1 MASAH
6 SATWQGP
13 LPAGTVPY
21 QRFSELIFVSVAGH
35 YAFALLYGLGLGQGA
50 IALALAG
57 PATLVFAL
65 FPLVK
70 SPLAERWFRPASH
83 LGILLNFCGVN
94 LALMWMG
101 LGPSTC
107 VWWLVWWPLFV
118 ALVVGAN
125 DGLAWLALTLL
136 AGALHW
142 ANDAMGWVTP
152 LMRAQD
158 NPLMLM
164 QAGFLALGVS
174 FGAVAR
180 RAHDRYA
187 AHGADQQRT
196 IGLQNEALAARAA
209 SLESTLAALQQANLD
224 RTRLFA
230 QISHEV
236 RNPLNG
242 LLGFTQLLRRSPLNE
257 LQLNQVEQVSR
268 CGATIHKII
277 SDMLDFS
284 RLEVNPATLEAKPF
298 DPQQVVREAVE
309 MLSSVAQQK
318 GLAIVMECQVP
329 RVAVGDALRVQQVLL
344 NFLGNALK
352 FTEQGQVTV
361 RCTTVPMAA
370 GQAALHVEVQ
380 DSGIGI
386 PPEAVGQL
394 FQPFSPVSEKT
405 IRQYGGTGLGLAI
418 CKRLVD
424 VMQGQ
429 IGVMSQPGQGSCF
442 WFEVPL
448 QTALPGQ
455 VLSDAA

>member
-6 SATWQGP
+6 SAHGQAP
-13 LPAGTVPY
+13 LHAGTVPY

-35 YAFALLYGLGLGQGA
+35 YGFALVYGLLLGQTA
-50 IALALAG
+50 IALALAL
-57 PATLVFAL
+57 PATLVLAL

-70 SPLAERWFRPASH
+70 SPLAEHWFRPVSH
-83 LGILLNFCGVN
+83 VGIFVNFIGIN
-94 LALMWMG
+94 LALIWMG
-101 LGPSTC
+101 LGAASS
-107 VWWLVWWPLFV
+107 VWWLVWWPLFM
-118 ALVVGAN
+118 ALVVGAQ
-125 DGLAWLALTLL
+125 DGLVWLVLALV
-136 AGALHW
+136 AGGFHW
-142 ANDAMGWVTP
+142 ANEAMGWMKP
-152 LMRAQD
+152 HMRAQD
-158 NPLMLM
+158 NPMMLM
-164 QAGFLALGVS
+164 QAGFLMVGVA

-187 AHGADQQRT
+187 RDGAAQQHT
-196 IGLQNEALAARAA
+196 IGLQNEALSARAD
-209 SLESTLAALQQANLD
+209 SLEHTLEALQQANLD

-242 LLGFTQLLRRSPLNE
+242 LLGFAQLLRQSPLNE
-257 LQLNQVEQVSR
+257 QQAGHVEQVSR
-268 CGATIHKII
+268 CGTTIHKII

-284 RLEVNPATLEAKPF
+284 RLEANPATLDVRPF
-298 DPQQVVREAVE
+298 DPQQVVGEVVN

-318 GLAIVMECQVP
+318 GLPIVLECQTHVE
-329 RVAVGDALRVQQVLL
+329 AAGDALRVQQVLL
-344 NFLGNALK
+344 NLLGNALK
-352 FTEQGQVTV
+352 FTAQGQVTV
-361 RCTTVPMAA
+361 RCKTVPTTM
-370 GQAALHVEVQ
+370 GQHALHVEVQ

-386 PPEAVGQL
+386 AADAVGQL

-424 VMQGQ
+424 VMQGR

-448 QTALPGQ
+448 QTPLHSAALG
-455 VLSDAA
+455 DAA

>member
-6 SATWQGP
+6 SAAWQGP

-21 QRFSELIFVSVAGH
+21 RRFSELIFVSVAGH
-35 YAFALLYGLGLGQGA
+35 CGFALVYGLGLGQGA

-57 PATLVFAL
+57 PAALVLAL

-70 SPLAERWFRPASH
+70 SPWAERWFRPVSH

-101 LGPSTC
+101 LGASTC

-118 ALVVGAN
+118 AMVVGAN
-125 DGLAWLALTLL
+125 DGLAWLALALL
-136 AGALHW
+136 AGALQW

-158 NPLMLM
+158 NPVMLM
-164 QAGFLALGVS
+164 QLGFLLLGVA

-187 AHGADQQRT
+187 ADDADQQRT

-209 SLESTLAALQQANLD
+209 SLESTLGALQQANLD

-242 LLGFTQLLRRSPLNE
+242 LLGFTQLLRQSPLNE
-257 LQLNQVEQVSR
+257 LQLNQVAQISR
-268 CGATIHKII
+268 CGTTIHKII

-284 RLEVNPATLEAKPF
+284 RLEANPTPLEVKPF
-298 DPQQVVREAVE
+298 DPQQVVREVVE

-318 GLAIVMECQVP
+318 GLPVVMECQTP
-329 RVAVGDALRVQQVLL
+329 MVAVGDALRVQQILL

-352 FTEQGQVTV
+352 FTTQGQVTV
-361 RCTTVPMAA
+361 RCTTVPMRT
-370 GQAALHVEVQ
+370 GQEALHIEVQ
-380 DSGIGI
+380 DTGIGI
-386 PPEAVGQL
+386 APEAVGQL
-394 FQPFSPVSEKT
+394 FQPFSPLSEKT

-448 QTALPGQ
+448 QSALHSPA
-455 VLSDAA
+455 LSDAA

>member
-6 SATWQGP
+6 SATSQAP
-13 LPAGTVPY
+13 LHAGTVPY

-35 YAFALLYGLGLGQGA
+35 CAFAMLYGLWLGQGA
-50 IALALAG
+50 IALALGG
-57 PATLVFAL
+57 PAILVLAL

-70 SPLAERWFRPASH
+70 SPLAERWFRPVSH
-83 LGILLNFCGVN
+83 IAILLNFIGVN

-101 LGPSTC
+101 LGASTC

-118 ALVVGAN
+118 SLVVSAN
-125 DGLAWLALTLL
+125 DGLAWFGLAML

-142 ANDAMGWVTP
+142 ANDALGWVLP
-152 LMRAQD
+152 HMRGQD
-158 NPLMLM
+158 NPVMLM
-164 QAGFLALGVS
+164 QVGFVMLGVS
-174 FGAVAR
+174 FGVVAR
-180 RAHDRYA
+180 RSHDRYA
-187 AHGADQQRT
+187 ADGAAQQRT
-196 IGLQNEALAARAA
+196 IGQQNEALSARAVK
-209 SLESTLAALQQANLD
+209 LEGTLEALQQANLD

-242 LLGFTQLLRRSPLNE
+242 LLGFTQLLRQSPLNE
-257 LQLNQVEQVSR
+257 LQLSHVEQVGR

-284 RLEVNPATLEAKPF
+284 RLEANPATLEAKPF
-298 DPQQVVREAVE
+298 DAQQVVREVVE

-318 GLAIVMECQVP
+318 GVPIVLECPTPVA
-329 RVAVGDALRVQQVLL
+329 AVGDALRVQQVLL
-344 NFLGNALK
+344 NLLGNALK
-352 FTEQGQVTV
+352 FTTHGQVTV
-361 RCTTVPMAA
+361 RCTMVPMDL
-370 GQAALHVEVQ
+370 GQDALHVEVQ

-386 PPEAVGQL
+386 SPDAVGQL

-424 VMQGQ
+424 VMQGR
-429 IGVMSQPGQGSCF
+429 IGVHSQPGQGSCF

-448 QTALPGQ
+448 QRQTLA
-455 VLSDAA
+455 DAA

>member
-6 SATWQGP
+6 SAALQAP
-13 LPAGTVPY
+13 LHAGTVPY
-21 QRFSELIFVSVAGH
+21 RRFSELIFVSVVGH
-35 YAFALLYGLGLGQGA
+35 YAFALLYGLWLGQGA
-50 IALALAG
+50 IALALAL
-57 PATLVFAL
+57 PATLVLAL

-70 SPLAERWFRPASH
+70 SPLAEHWFRPVSH
-83 LGILLNFCGVN
+83 VILLFNFVGLN

-101 LGPSTC
+101 LDAANC

-136 AGALHW
+136 AGSLHW
-142 ANDAMGWVTP
+142 ANGTMAWVP
-152 LMRAQD
+152 PHMRAQD
-158 NPLMLM
+158 NPLVLM
-164 QAGFLALGVS
+164 QAGFLLIGVT
-174 FGAVAR
+174 FGVVAR
-180 RAHDRYA
+180 RAHDRHA
-187 AHGADQQRT
+187 AQAADLQRT
-196 IGLQNEALAARAA
+196 IVLQNAALSARA
-209 SLESTLAALQQANLD
+209 SKLEGAMEALQQANLD

-242 LLGFTQLLRRSPLNE
+242 LLGFTQLLRQSPLSE
-257 LQLNQVEQVSR
+257 QQQGHVEQVGR

-284 RLEVNPATLEAKPF
+284 RLEANPATLEAQPF
-298 DPQQVVREAVE
+298 DAQQVVREVVD

-318 GLAIVMECQVP
+318 GVPIVLECPTAVA
-329 RVAVGDALRVQQVLL
+329 AVGDALRVQQVLL
-344 NFLGNALK
+344 NLLGNALK
-352 FTEQGQVTV
+352 FTTQGQVTV
-361 RCTTVPMAA
+361 RCMTVPTEM
-370 GQAALHVEVQ
+370 GQDALHVEVQ

-424 VMQGQ
+424 VMQGR
-429 IGVMSQPGQGSCF
+429 IGVHSQPGQGSCF

-448 QTALPGQ
+448 QRQAM
-455 VLSDAA
+455 AAAA

>member
-6 SATWQGP
+6 SAALQAP
-13 LPAGTVPY
+13 LHAGTVPY
-21 QRFSELIFVSVAGH
+21 QRFSELIFVSVVGH
-35 YAFALLYGLGLGQGA
+35 YAFALLYGLWLGQSA
-50 IALALAG
+50 IALALAL
-57 PATLVFAL
+57 PATLVLAL

-70 SPLAERWFRPASH
+70 SPLAEHWFRPVSH
-83 LGILLNFCGVN
+83 VSIFVNFVGLN

-101 LGPSTC
+101 LDAGAC

-125 DGLAWLALTLL
+125 DGLAWLVVTLL
-136 AGALHW
+136 AGGLHW
-142 ANDAMGWVTP
+142 LNDATAWVQP
-152 LMRAQD
+152 HMREAD
-158 NPLMLM
+158 NPLVLM
-164 QAGFLALGVS
+164 QAAFLLIGVA
-174 FGAVAR
+174 FGVVAR

-187 AHGADQQRT
+187 AEAADLQRT
-196 IGLQNEALAARAA
+196 IVLQNAALSARAEK
-209 SLESTLAALQQANLD
+209 LEGTLEALQQANLD

-242 LLGFTQLLRRSPLNE
+242 LLGFTQLLRHSPLNE
-257 LQLNQVEQVSR
+257 LQLNHVEQVAR

-284 RLEVNPATLEAKPF
+284 RLEASPAAPEVKPF
-298 DPQQVVREAVE
+298 DAQQVVREVVD

-318 GLAIVMECQVP
+318 GLPIVLECPTSVA
-329 RVAVGDALRVQQVLL
+329 AVGDALRVQQVLL
-344 NFLGNALK
+344 NLLGNALK

-361 RCTTVPMAA
+361 RCMTVPMAI
-370 GQAALHVEVQ
+370 GLDALHVEVQ

-386 PPEAVGQL
+386 SPEAVGQL

-424 VMQGQ
+424 VMQGR
-429 IGVMSQPGQGSCF
+429 IGVHSQPGQGSCF

-448 QTALPGQ
+448 QRQALAE
-455 VLSDAA
+455 AA